1 MESKFNKLQ
10 AEIDTIEE
18 WLNEHLEHP
27 RNEEGYEKMREKLR
41 ELNDIWVEMNKP
53 KQKTLFY

>member
-18 WLNEHLEHP
+18 WLNENQMHP
-27 RNEEGYEKMREKLR
+27 RFEEGFEKMRQKLR
-41 ELNDIWVEMNKP
+41 ELNDIYCEMLKP
-53 KQKTLFY
+53 KQEVLF